1 MNNISKIIDKMTEK
15 VSDFLSIMLFV
26 MIMLVFISVFFR
38 FTFNISSVAAQELVM
53 YIHALV
59 FMFGISY
66 TLKENAHV
74 QIDIIYNRLSVK
86 LKSMLSIFG
95 LFIFV
100 LPTSFFIIYI
110 SIDMVA
116 QSWSILEG
124 SSEAGGMDLVFI
136 LKSFIPIMGILISIQ
151 TVSEIIKYFKAYKN
165 ER

>member
-1 MNNISKIIDKMTEK
+1 MSLSQKPWEGDIYEIVDFFFDFINI
-15 VSDFLSIMLFV
+15 
-26 MIMLVFISVFFR
+26 
-38 FTFNISSVAAQELVM
+38 TF
-53 YIHALV
+53 
-59 FMFGISY
+59 
-66 TLKENAHV
+66 V